1 MEASPKQG
9 TYGKQLLKIRVCD
22 MQGQRITLVHAAGR
36 NSAKIIT
43 VLTLFIGYLFSFF
56 NKKQQCLHDM
66 LANTLIVKDRL
77 V

>member
-1 MEASPKQG
+1 ME
-9 TYGKQLLKIRVCD
+9 
-22 MQGQRITLVHAAGR
+22 GQRITLTHSAGR
-36 NSAKIIT
+36 NVAKIAS

-66 LANTLIVKDRL
+66 IANTLMVKDRL